1 MEENLI
7 IDISESNK
15 GKEQIIIN
23 KKYKFNFSYK
33 RKDNSKLYKCTEYK
47 KINKCKSFII
57 LNDKKEI
64 LKYNILHNHP
74 ENEYDVSLSIMKH
87 KIKDGIEKSSIPF
100 GIKIKPLYNKI
111 SKEMGLIC
119 PEYNSIKSQISRN
132 LNKKLPSNV
141 TTFAEIPSESEY
153 YKTKRG
159 ENFMI
164 FKNSNLIIF
173 QSPFQAKLFRE
184 YNDDIFV
191 DGTFFIAPKFSYQ
204 VFITRTYAKELNT
217 ISNLPFINPE
227 YIFDI
232 YVIIKIKSIKNN
244 YCQFLKFLEYFYKT
258 YLIDYDMKIWN
269 YYNNIEHITNNASE
283 SLNNY
288 LNNLFPTKPSFYE
301 LIDKL
306 NELEHLSYYD
316 YQRKI
321 RGIWK
326 IKKRAINK
334 ANEISVLI
342 ERFKSIE
349 AKLIDAKCDRKK
361 IINLWFDCLTNL
373 NNII

>member
-23 KKYKFNFSYK
+23 KKKYKFNFSYVRK
-33 RKDNSKLYKCTEYK
+33 RYNSKVYKCTEYK

-64 LKYNILHNHP
+64 LKYDSSHNHP
-74 ENEYDVSLSIMKH
+74 EKEYDVSLSIMKH
-87 KIKDGIEKSSIPF
+87 KIKDGNEKSSIPF

-141 TTFAEIPSESEY
+141 TIFAEIP
-153 YKTKRG
+153 T
-159 ENFMI
+159 
-164 FKNSNLIIF
+164 
-173 QSPFQAKLFRE
+173 KLFRE

-191 DGTFFIAPKFSYQ
+191 DGTFFIAPRFSYQ
-204 VFITRTYAKELNT
+204 IFIIRTYAKELNSFYT
-217 ISNLPFINPE
+217 TSFAILKNKEQETYKILFEKLKKNANTYNNNIIIEPKNLHSISNLPFINPE

-244 YCQFLKFLEYFYKT
+244 YY
-258 YLIDYDMKIWN
+258 MKIWN
-269 YYNNIEHITNNASE
+269 YYNNMEHITNNASE

-301 LIDKL
+301 LIDKF

-334 ANEISVLI
+334 ANESVP
-342 ERFKSIE
+342 
-349 AKLIDAKCDRKK
+349 
-361 IINLWFDCLTNL
+361 
-373 NNII
+373 

>member
-1 MEENLI
+1 MLFEKLKKNANTCNNNNIRIEPKNLHC
-7 IDISESNK
+7 DFERAISKAAKTIFPNTN
-15 GKEQIIIN
+15 I
-23 KKYKFNFSYK
+23 KY
-33 RKDNSKLYKCTEYK
+33 CIWHYK
-47 KINKCKSFII
+47 KSLEIKKNKLCYNEVKNNNNIFI
-57 LNDKKEI
+57 
-64 LKYNILHNHP
+64 
-74 ENEYDVSLSIMKH
+74 
-87 KIKDGIEKSSIPF
+87 
-100 GIKIKPLYNKI
+100 
-111 SKEMGLIC
+111 
-119 PEYNSIKSQISRN
+119 
-132 LNKKLPSNV
+132 
-141 TTFAEIPSESEY
+141 Y
-153 YKTKRG
+153 YK
-159 ENFMI
+159 
-164 FKNSNLIIF
+164 
-173 QSPFQAKLFRE
+173 A
-184 YNDDIFV
+184 
-191 DGTFFIAPKFSYQ
+191 
-204 VFITRTYAKELNT
+204 

-349 AKLIDAKCDRKK
+349 AKLIDAKCDRNK